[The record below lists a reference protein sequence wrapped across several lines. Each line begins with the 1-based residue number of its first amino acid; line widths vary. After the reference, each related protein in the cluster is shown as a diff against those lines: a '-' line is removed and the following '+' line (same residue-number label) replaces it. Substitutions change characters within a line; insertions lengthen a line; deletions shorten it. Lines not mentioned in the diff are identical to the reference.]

1 MTKISIK
8 DLLDAG
14 IHFGHRKNR
23 WNPKMSEYIFG
34 HRNGIHIIDLQKT
47 VIYFNEALKVIK
59 DYASNGKNIL
69 FIGTKRQASEIIE
82 KYALDCNQYFINK
95 RWLGGM
101 LTNWDT
107 IQNSIKRLKKIEDI
121 LENKINSYTK
131 KEVLRFENSAQKL
144 NKALGGIKNMV
155 GKPDIL
161 FIIDTNKEILA
172 VKEANK
178 MGIPIVAVIDSN
190 SDPEGIDFPIPGN
203 DDARR
208 AIDLYCNLMKE
219 TINNAKKNL
228 KPELDKTSEDKI
240 NKQETQKTEIKN
252 TENNS
257 IN

>member
-1 MTKISIK
+1 MSKITIK
-8 DLLDAG
+8 ELLDAG

-47 VIYFNEALKVIK
+47 VVFFNQALEVIK
-59 DYASNGKNIL
+59 DYASQGKNIL

-82 KYALDCNQYFINK
+82 KYALECNQFFINK

-121 LENKINSYTK
+121 LENKITSYTK
-131 KEVLRFENSAQKL
+131 KEVLRFENFAQKL
-144 NKALGGIKNMV
+144 NKALGGIKNMD

-178 MGIPIVAVIDSN
+178 IGIPIVAVIDSN

-203 DDARR
+203 DDAIRS
-208 AIDLYCNLMKE
+208 IEYYCNAISESIKS
-219 TINNAKKNL
+219 TSKDKNKNL
-228 KPELDKTSEDKI
+228 KS
-240 NKQETQKTEIKN
+240 
-252 TENNS
+252 
-257 IN
+257 

>member
-1 MTKISIK
+1 
-8 DLLDAG
+8 
-14 IHFGHRKNR
+14 
-23 WNPKMSEYIFG
+23 MSEFIFG

-47 VIYFNEALKVIK
+47 VVFFNQALEVIK
-59 DYASNGKNIL
+59 EYASDGKNIL

-82 KYALDCNQYFINK
+82 KYALECNQYFINK

-121 LENKINSYTK
+121 LENKITSYTK
-131 KEVLRFENSAQKL
+131 KEVLRFENFAQKL
-144 NKALGGIKNMV
+144 NKALGGIKNMD

-178 MGIPIVAVIDSN
+178 IGIPIVAVIDSN

-203 DDARR
+203 DDAIRSIEYYCS
-208 AIDLYCNLMKE
+208 AISE
-219 TINNAKKNL
+219 TIKDTTQDKNKNL
-228 KPELDKTSEDKI
+228 KS
-240 NKQETQKTEIKN
+240 
-252 TENNS
+252 
-257 IN
+257 

>member
-1 MTKISIK
+1 MMLCECKTGVNMTKISIK

-121 LENKINSYTK
+121 LENKI
-131 KEVLRFENSAQKL
+131 
-144 NKALGGIKNMV
+144 
-155 GKPDIL
+155 IL
-161 FIIDTNKEILA
+161 
-172 VKEANK
+172 
-178 MGIPIVAVIDSN
+178 
-190 SDPEGIDFPIPGN
+190 
-203 DDARR
+203 
-208 AIDLYCNLMKE
+208 
-219 TINNAKKNL
+219 
-228 KPELDKTSEDKI
+228 
-240 NKQETQKTEIKN
+240 TQKKRF
-252 TENNS
+252 
-257 IN
+257 